1 MGTLSVA
8 RQTKF
13 ASGERPMFDR
23 GSFAGASL
31 AMATGTGV
39 AQLQRVERIVVPL
52 AAGDVQDQLATA
64 SASSITAMA

>member
-1 MGTLSVA
+1 
-8 RQTKF
+8 
-13 ASGERPMFDR
+13 MFDR